1 METVADLFARVSG
14 RFDKEPPVQGF
25 LDAVGHVV
33 KHIDTRLFRYGSDLL
48 HRDVRMT
55 FGAGAATRQLPSGF
69 MGLVTDPV
77 MVDSTEK
84 TVNILTLLPP
94 SKRWQFF
101 DNDTP
106 KHFDLRDTR
115 LHLFPTPDEEV
126 TVCFVAMTRNT
137 IESVNEEIPY
147 NGLFSDLIAE
157 LALKFSNNPTMA
169 ATDPTIQYLIASEMD
184 AIVQRRK
191 RKDIH
196 FKYRL

>member
-1 METVADLFARVSG
+1 METVADLFARVSK

-48 HRDVRMT
+48 HRDVST
-55 FGAGAATRQLPSGF
+55 VFGIGVASRPLPTGF

-77 MVDSTEK
+77 MVDSVEE
-84 TVNILTLLPP
+84 TVTVLNLLPP
-94 SKRWQFF
+94 TKRWTFF

-106 KHFDLRDTR
+106 KYFDLRDTR
-115 LHLFPTPDEEV
+115 IHLFPTPDEAV
-126 TVCFVAMTRNT
+126 TVCFVAMTRNA
-137 IESVNEEIPY
+137 IESMNEEIPY
-147 NGLFSDLIAE
+147 NGLFNDLIAE

-169 ATDPTIQYLIASEMD
+169 ATDPTIQYLIAGEMD